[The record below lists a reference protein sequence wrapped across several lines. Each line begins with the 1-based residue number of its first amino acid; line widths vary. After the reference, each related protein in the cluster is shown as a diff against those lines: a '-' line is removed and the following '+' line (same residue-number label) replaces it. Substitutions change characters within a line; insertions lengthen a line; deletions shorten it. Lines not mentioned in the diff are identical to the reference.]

1 MKKAYEKNEL
11 WFAITWIIIYVVVMG
26 NLRGNLGDDSPFT
39 ALALFI
45 IAAVL
50 TIFIVKNEL
59 AKKYGFT
66 GVPDAKRYLYYI
78 PFVLLC
84 SVNFWFGVSMH
95 YEMPYQIFAIV
106 SMALVGYVEE
116 IVFRGFLFRAIEKD
130 SETQAIIITA
140 VTFGAGHIVNL
151 LTGHAG
157 LETWLQIAYAIAI
170 GFAFAMFFYK
180 SGSLIP
186 CIITHS
192 AIDVAS
198 RFSGES
204 SQTQDIIAA
213 VFLIIVAGGYAL
225 YLHWKVEKT
234 EI

>member
-26 NLRGNLGDDSPFT
+26 NLRGNLGDESPFT
-39 ALALFI
+39 TLALFI
-45 IAAVL
+45 ISAVL
-50 TIFIVKNEL
+50 TIFFVKNGLTE
-59 AKKYGFT
+59 KYGF
-66 GVPDAKRYLYYI
+66 VRVSDAKKYLYYI

-84 SVNFWFGVSMH
+84 SVNLWFGVSIH
-95 YEMPYQIFAIV
+95 YEVPYQIFAVV

-116 IVFRGFLFRAIEKD
+116 VVFRGLLFRAIEKD

-170 GFAFAMFFYK
+170 GFAFTMFFYK

-186 CIITHS
+186 CII
-192 AIDVAS
+192 DM
-198 RFSGES
+198 S
-204 SQTQDIIAA
+204 SLQNVIL
-213 VFLIIVAGGYAL
+213 F
-225 YLHWKVEKT
+225 KN
-234 EI
+234 